1 MPAPQPAGQRFLQ
14 YGRQPAMSGL
24 LPPDISADI
33 ALWLMLASVLT
44 SGITASLGAG
54 GGVMMLALMAL
65 WLPPAAIIPVHGMV
79 QLGSNAGRVTMTLRS
94 VDWKAMAAF
103 VPGVVLGAAAGAW
116 LLVALPPWVW
126 QLTIA
131 LFVLYLCWG
140 PKLPALA
147 LGRGGVFVASTL
159 TTFISLFVGATGPLV
174 AAFIKQ
180 MHQDRFV
187 TIATF
192 AMAMTLQHLPKAIV
206 FGFAGFLF
214 RDWIWLIGGMIL
226 CGFAGT
232 WLGLKLLSKL
242 SNQYFHRIFNL
253 VLTLLALRLL
263 WLAISGWLP

>member
-1 MPAPQPAGQRFLQ
+1 MISL
-14 YGRQPAMSGL
+14 SGL
-24 LPPDISADI
+24 LPQALSAET
-33 ALWLMLASVLT
+33 ATLLLLASTIT
-44 SGITASLGAG
+44 SMITASLGAG
-54 GGVMMLALMAL
+54 GGVMMLAIMAL

-79 QLGSNAGRVTMTLRS
+79 QLGSNGGRVAMTWRS
-94 VDWKAMAAF
+94 VDWKTMAAF
-103 VPGVVLGAAAGAW
+103 APGVVVGALAGAW

-140 PKLPALA
+140 PRLPAMA
-147 LGRGGVFVASTL
+147 LGRGGVFVASAITS
-159 TTFISLFVGATGPLV
+159 FISLFVGATGPLV

-192 AMAMTLQHLPKAIV
+192 AMAMTLQHMPKALI
-206 FGFAGFLF
+206 FGVAGFLF
-214 RDWIWLIGGMIL
+214 RDWVWLIAGMII

-232 WLGLKLLSKL
+232 WLGLKLLSRL
-242 SNQYFHRIFNL
+242 SNRNFHHIFNI

-263 WLAISGWLP
+263 WLAVTDLALA

>member
-1 MPAPQPAGQRFLQ
+1 
-14 YGRQPAMSGL
+14 MSSL
-24 LPPDISADI
+24 LPEAISADI
-33 ALWLMLASVLT
+33 ALWLLLASAIT

-65 WLPPAAIIPVHGMV
+65 WLPPAAIIPVHGVV
-79 QLGSNAGRVTMTLRS
+79 QLGSNAGRVAMSIRHI
-94 VDWKAMAAF
+94 DWKIILAF
-103 VPGVVLGAAAGAW
+103 APGVLLGTLAGAW

-147 LGRGGVFVASTL
+147 LGRGGVFIASAV

-180 MHQDRFV
+180 MHKDRFV

-192 AMAMTLQHLPKAIV
+192 AMAMTLQHLPKALV
-206 FGFAGFLF
+206 FGVAGFLF
-214 RDWIWLIGGMIL
+214 RDWLWLIGGMIL

-232 WLGLKLLSKL
+232 WIGLRLLSRL
-242 SNQYFHRIFNL
+242 SNRHFHSIFNL

-263 WLAISGWLP
+263 WLALAELSTGL